1 MDVSHHAL
9 HASFLMNMTS
19 WNESD
24 LHPSRSKRTL
34 YTAKSATIVD
44 AAVPRS
50 NFFDTWNSSSTG
62 HQRAENR
69 LSGSS
74 LWRDSRNIKLG
85 DQFRGGLSG
94 GVKKV
99 VDMVGAGSEGYGKD
113 GRRPNGTWEKGAKE
127 LRTADQRSL
136 VELWDTSKTGKVEE
150 KQSLRTQKIVLC
162 SENAKE
168 TNVDRGDCK
177 LFHSLVA
184 CLLYEV
190 LLEQFAND

>member
-1 MDVSHHAL
+1 M
-9 HASFLMNMTS
+9 
-19 WNESD
+19 
-24 LHPSRSKRTL
+24 
-34 YTAKSATIVD
+34 D

-85 DQFRGGLSG
+85 EQFRGGLSG
-94 GVKKV
+94 GVKRV
-99 VDMVGAGSEGYGKD
+99 ADTVEAGSEGYGKD
-113 GRRPNGTWEKGAKE
+113 GRRPNGTWEKGAE
-127 LRTADQRSL
+127 GLRTADQRSL
-136 VELWDTSKTGKVEE
+136 VELWGTSKTVKVEE
-150 KQSLRTQKIVLC
+150 KQSLRTRRIVLC

-168 TNVDRGDCK
+168 TDMDRGDCK

-184 CLLYEV
+184 CLVHEV
-190 LLEQFAND
+190 LLEQFTNV